1 MPSKR
6 TVSRPAD
13 RVALKRV
20 YAAVS
25 AQDGRRILVDR
36 LWPRGL
42 SKDKAKI
49 DLWLKDIAP
58 SDGLRRRVHGGQE
71 AWSAFVADYG
81 KELALEPAASA
92 ARQLLERIGHE
103 PVTLLYAAR
112 NETQNNAVALKTWL
126 IGKLRAG
133 GGGGSA
139 TSPTGKRKAKAVK
152 A

>member
-139 TSPTGKRKAKAVK
+139 TSPAGNRKAKAVK